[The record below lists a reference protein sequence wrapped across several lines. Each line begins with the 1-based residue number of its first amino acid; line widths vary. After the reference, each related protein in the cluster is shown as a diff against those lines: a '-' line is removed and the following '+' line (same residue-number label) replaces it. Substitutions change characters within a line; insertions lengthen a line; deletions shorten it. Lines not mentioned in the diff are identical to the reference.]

1 MITFQILAWIIFILS
16 TVWLLTVIVTL
27 STVGKVE
34 DWRGA
39 TVLFVGILIWLF
51 FASITIVPALK

>member
-1 MITFQILAWIIFILS
+1 MIAFQVIAWIIFVLS
-16 TVWLLTVIVTL
+16 TAWLLTIIVTL

-39 TVLFVGILIWLF
+39 TVLLVGILIWLF
-51 FASITIVPALK
+51 FASITVVPALK